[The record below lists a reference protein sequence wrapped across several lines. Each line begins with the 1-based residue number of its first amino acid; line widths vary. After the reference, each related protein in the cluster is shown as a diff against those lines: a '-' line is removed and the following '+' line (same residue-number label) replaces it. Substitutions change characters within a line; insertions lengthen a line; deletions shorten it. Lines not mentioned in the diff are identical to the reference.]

1 MQNRGRRGFV
11 EAAARHHGIICPV
24 GECKPQ
30 AKHALRGIDT
40 IFLSE
45 HERYAKCELG
55 NAEERGVGGL
65 STLFVT
71 DLDGTL
77 LGADARISQESAAL
91 LRPML
96 DEGLQLAVATA
107 RSPATVVEL
116 LRPLGLRTPAVL
128 MTGTM
133 IYDVA
138 HTRCLAATP
147 LARETAAAVCAV
159 LERTGQEALAYSV
172 KGGHL
177 YVYYKEFACD
187 FERSF
192 VSSRIHSPYKT
203 FVQVEHYPEALAGG
217 DTLMFLLAL
226 PGAEEARA
234 FYDIFSAIPGLICY
248 YYSDEYGSGGCLLEI
263 YPEGCTK
270 ASALARVMEMT
281 GARRIVSF
289 GDNIN
294 DVPMFRISA
303 ESCAVANAVP
313 EARAAATRVIGAN
326 TENGVAR
333 WLAEHWRDWQ

>member
-1 MQNRGRRGFV
+1 M
-11 EAAARHHGIICPV
+11 
-24 GECKPQ
+24 
-30 AKHALRGIDT
+30 
-40 IFLSE
+40 
-45 HERYAKCELG
+45 
-55 NAEERGVGGL
+55 
-65 STLFVT
+65 
-71 DLDGTL
+71 
-77 LGADARISQESAAL
+77 
-91 LRPML
+91 
-96 DEGLQLAVATA
+96 ATA

-177 YVYYKEFACD
+177 YVYYKKFACD

-263 YPEGCTK
+263 YPEGCTRP
-270 ASALARVMEMT
+270 A
-281 GARRIVSF
+281 
-289 GDNIN
+289 
-294 DVPMFRISA
+294 
-303 ESCAVANAVP
+303 
-313 EARAAATRVIGAN
+313 
-326 TENGVAR
+326 
-333 WLAEHWRDWQ
+333 HWPA

>member
-1 MQNRGRRGFV
+1 M
-11 EAAARHHGIICPV
+11 
-24 GECKPQ
+24 
-30 AKHALRGIDT
+30 
-40 IFLSE
+40 
-45 HERYAKCELG
+45 
-55 NAEERGVGGL
+55 
-65 STLFVT
+65 STLFVA

-96 DEGLQLAVATA
+96 DEGLPLAVATA

-138 HTRCLAATP
+138 HTRCLSATP

-248 YYSDEYGSGGCLLEI
+248 YYSDEYGLSLI
-263 YPEGCTK
+263 H
-270 ASALARVMEMT
+270 
-281 GARRIVSF
+281 
-289 GDNIN
+289 
-294 DVPMFRISA
+294 IS
-303 ESCAVANAVP
+303 EP
-313 EARAAATRVIGAN
+313 TRP
-326 TENGVAR
+326 
-333 WLAEHWRDWQ
+333 

>member
-30 AKHALRGIDT
+30 AKHELSGIDT

-55 NAEERGVGGL
+55 NAEERGAGGL

-203 FVQVEHYPEALAGG
+203 FVQVEH
-217 DTLMFLLAL
+217 
-226 PGAEEARA
+226 
-234 FYDIFSAIPGLICY
+234 
-248 YYSDEYGSGGCLLEI
+248 
-263 YPEGCTK
+263 
-270 ASALARVMEMT
+270 
-281 GARRIVSF
+281 
-289 GDNIN
+289 
-294 DVPMFRISA
+294 
-303 ESCAVANAVP
+303 
-313 EARAAATRVIGAN
+313 
-326 TENGVAR
+326 
-333 WLAEHWRDWQ
+333 

>member
-1 MQNRGRRGFV
+1 
-11 EAAARHHGIICPV
+11 
-24 GECKPQ
+24 
-30 AKHALRGIDT
+30 
-40 IFLSE
+40 
-45 HERYAKCELG
+45 
-55 NAEERGVGGL
+55 
-65 STLFVT
+65 
-71 DLDGTL
+71 
-77 LGADARISQESAAL
+77 
-91 LRPML
+91 
-96 DEGLQLAVATA
+96 
-107 RSPATVVEL
+107 
-116 LRPLGLRTPAVL
+116 
-128 MTGTM
+128 M

-177 YVYYKEFACD
+177 YVYYKKFACD

>member
-1 MQNRGRRGFV
+1 
-11 EAAARHHGIICPV
+11 
-24 GECKPQ
+24 
-30 AKHALRGIDT
+30 
-40 IFLSE
+40 
-45 HERYAKCELG
+45 
-55 NAEERGVGGL
+55 
-65 STLFVT
+65 
-71 DLDGTL
+71 
-77 LGADARISQESAAL
+77 
-91 LRPML
+91 ML

-270 ASALARVMEMT
+270 ASALARVVEMT

>member
-1 MQNRGRRGFV
+1 MV
-11 EAAARHHGIICPV
+11 E
-24 GECKPQ
+24 EK
-30 AKHALRGIDT
+30 
-40 IFLSE
+40 
-45 HERYAKCELG
+45 
-55 NAEERGVGGL
+55 GGWL
-65 STLFVT
+65 VHLVCT

-96 DEGLQLAVATA
+96 DEGLPLAVATA

-192 VSSRIHSPYKT
+192 VSSRIHSP
-203 FVQVEHYPEALAGG
+203 
-217 DTLMFLLAL
+217 
-226 PGAEEARA
+226 
-234 FYDIFSAIPGLICY
+234 
-248 YYSDEYGSGGCLLEI
+248 
-263 YPEGCTK
+263 
-270 ASALARVMEMT
+270 
-281 GARRIVSF
+281 
-289 GDNIN
+289 
-294 DVPMFRISA
+294 
-303 ESCAVANAVP
+303 
-313 EARAAATRVIGAN
+313 
-326 TENGVAR
+326 
-333 WLAEHWRDWQ
+333 

>member
-1 MQNRGRRGFV
+1 M
-11 EAAARHHGIICPV
+11 
-24 GECKPQ
+24 
-30 AKHALRGIDT
+30 
-40 IFLSE
+40 
-45 HERYAKCELG
+45 
-55 NAEERGVGGL
+55 
-65 STLFVT
+65 
-71 DLDGTL
+71 
-77 LGADARISQESAAL
+77 
-91 LRPML
+91 
-96 DEGLQLAVATA
+96 
-107 RSPATVVEL
+107 
-116 LRPLGLRTPAVL
+116 
-128 MTGTM
+128 
-133 IYDVA
+133 
-138 HTRCLAATP
+138 
-147 LARETAAAVCAV
+147 
-159 LERTGQEALAYSV
+159 
-172 KGGHL
+172 
-177 YVYYKEFACD
+177 YYKEFACD

>member
-1 MQNRGRRGFV
+1 
-11 EAAARHHGIICPV
+11 
-24 GECKPQ
+24 
-30 AKHALRGIDT
+30 
-40 IFLSE
+40 
-45 HERYAKCELG
+45 
-55 NAEERGVGGL
+55 
-65 STLFVT
+65 
-71 DLDGTL
+71 
-77 LGADARISQESAAL
+77 
-91 LRPML
+91 ML

-217 DTLMFLLAL
+217 DTLMVPSCA
-226 PGAEEARA
+226 
-234 FYDIFSAIPGLICY
+234 
-248 YYSDEYGSGGCLLEI
+248 
-263 YPEGCTK
+263 
-270 ASALARVMEMT
+270 
-281 GARRIVSF
+281 ARRRGSPRVLRYLF
-289 GDNIN
+289 GHSRAYLLLL
-294 DVPMFRISA
+294 FRT
-303 ESCAVANAVP
+303 NT
-313 EARAAATRVIGAN
+313 AAAAACWKSIPKAAPRPA
-326 TENGVAR
+326 
-333 WLAEHWRDWQ
+333 HWPA

>member
-1 MQNRGRRGFV
+1 M
-11 EAAARHHGIICPV
+11 
-24 GECKPQ
+24 
-30 AKHALRGIDT
+30 
-40 IFLSE
+40 
-45 HERYAKCELG
+45 
-55 NAEERGVGGL
+55 
-65 STLFVT
+65 T

-138 HTRCLAATP
+138 HTRCLSSTP

-217 DTLMFLLAL
+217 DMLMFLLAL

-313 EARAAATRVIGAN
+313 EARAAAAAV
-326 TENGVAR
+326 V
-333 WLAEHWRDWQ
+333 

>member
-1 MQNRGRRGFV
+1 M
-11 EAAARHHGIICPV
+11 
-24 GECKPQ
+24 
-30 AKHALRGIDT
+30 
-40 IFLSE
+40 
-45 HERYAKCELG
+45 
-55 NAEERGVGGL
+55 

-91 LRPML
+91 LHPML

-177 YVYYKEFACD
+177 YVYYKNSPAILSG
-187 FERSF
+187 RSF
-192 VSSRIHSPYKT
+192 P
-203 FVQVEHYPEALAGG
+203 A
-217 DTLMFLLAL
+217 
-226 PGAEEARA
+226 
-234 FYDIFSAIPGLICY
+234 
-248 YYSDEYGSGGCLLEI
+248 
-263 YPEGCTK
+263 
-270 ASALARVMEMT
+270 ASI
-281 GARRIVSF
+281 RRIRPLCRW
-289 GDNIN
+289 NTI
-294 DVPMFRISA
+294 PKRL
-303 ESCAVANAVP
+303 
-313 EARAAATRVIGAN
+313 RAATR
-326 TENGVAR
+326 
-333 WLAEHWRDWQ
+333 